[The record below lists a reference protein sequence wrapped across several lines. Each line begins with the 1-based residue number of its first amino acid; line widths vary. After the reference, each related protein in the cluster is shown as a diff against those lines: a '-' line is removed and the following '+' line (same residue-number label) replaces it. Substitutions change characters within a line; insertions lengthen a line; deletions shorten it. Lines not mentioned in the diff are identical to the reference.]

1 MNSPL
6 KNALVHTILFA
17 NSLWASSQSYYY
29 NTYEEYIAG
38 QRQPIDTVILD
49 SRSKNRQKWWGGND
63 FTIATGDKAT
73 DKVLKKKAFAVV
85 HNDTTYINCRNL
97 RHDKIPFGNG
107 YVQARR
113 IGERSLLF
121 VNRMCDK
128 ETNIKAS
135 TMGFMFGAIGGAVM
149 ASQIEKQQVCYVI
162 SQGTDFKDNINVLLL
177 DDNLIEKILKGQ
189 ETLLDEYY
197 AEKKIT
203 KRRLAKHII
212 PILEKA
218 GYL

>member
-1 MNSPL
+1 MNSLL
-6 KNALVHTILFA
+6 KIALIHTVLFA
-17 NSLWASSQSYYY
+17 NSLGAFSQSCYF
-29 NTYEEYIAG
+29 NTYEEFVAG
-38 QRQPIDTVILD
+38 QYQTIDTVILS

-73 DKVLKKKAFAVV
+73 DKILKKNAFAVV
-85 HNDTTYINCRNL
+85 HNDTTYVNCRKL

-113 IGERSLLF
+113 IGNRSLIF

-128 ETNIKAS
+128 ETSIKAS
-135 TMGFMFGAIGGAVM
+135 TMSLMFGAIGGLAM
-149 ASQIEKQQVCYVI
+149 ASQIENQQVCYVI
-162 SQGTDFKDNINVLLL
+162 SQGEGSKDYINVLLL
-177 DDNLIEKILKGQ
+177 DDNLIENMLKGK

-197 AEKKIT
+197 AEKKVT